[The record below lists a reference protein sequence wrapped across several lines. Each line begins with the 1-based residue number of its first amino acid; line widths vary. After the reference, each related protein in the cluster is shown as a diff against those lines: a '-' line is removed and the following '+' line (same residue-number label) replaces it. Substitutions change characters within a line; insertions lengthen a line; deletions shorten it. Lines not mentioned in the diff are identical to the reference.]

1 MKILLQMSY
10 DGSAFHGWQVQKN
23 AVTVQE
29 TLQNAIEALAGS
41 RLPVTGCSRTDA
53 GVHAHVFYCTV
64 PEQGLS
70 HIAISNLPSA
80 LNAHLPEEMVI
91 SEASMVSDA
100 FHPRYS
106 CKQKEYLY
114 DIYTGPYR
122 DPFWLGRSWQLCR
135 ELDIDSMNEAGCL
148 LCGTHDF
155 SSFCASGSSVDDKVR
170 TVSELQ
176 ISGGLH
182 VIMRI
187 RADGFLYN
195 MVRIIMGTLVQVGIG
210 KMSPKDVGIVLAGK
224 DRTLAG
230 ATAPACGLYLERVI
244 Y

>member
-1 MKILLQMSY
+1 MKILLQLSY

-29 TLQNAIEALAGS
+29 TLQDAIQALTGE

-53 GVHAHVFYCTV
+53 GVHARVFYCTV

-70 HIAISNLPSA
+70 HIALSKLPSA
-80 LNAHLPEEMVI
+80 LNAHLPTSVAI
-91 SEASMVSDA
+91 EASSMVDDE

-122 DPFWLGRSWQLCR
+122 DPFCIGRSWQLCKK
-135 ELDIDSMNEAGCL
+135 LDTDRMNKAGRI

-155 SSFCASGSSVDDKVR
+155 SSFCAASSSVEDKVR

-176 ISGGLH
+176 ISDGLH
-182 VIMRI
+182 VMMRI
-187 RADGFLYN
+187 SADGFLYN
-195 MVRIIMGTLVQVGIG
+195 MVRIIMGTLVQVGMG
-210 KMSPKDVGIVLAGK
+210 KMPPESVKTILEGK
-224 DRTLAG
+224 DRALAG
-230 ATAPACGLYLERVI
+230 ATAPACGLYLNRVI